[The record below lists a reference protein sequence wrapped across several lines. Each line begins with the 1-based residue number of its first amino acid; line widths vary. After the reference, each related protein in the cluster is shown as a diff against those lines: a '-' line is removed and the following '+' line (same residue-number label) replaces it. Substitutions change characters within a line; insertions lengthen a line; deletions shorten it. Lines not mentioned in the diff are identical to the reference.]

1 MKSTTARRQGHHRQE
16 RRQRGHRRAPSKVQR
31 NIKII
36 AVSAPL
42 GLLGG
47 FVAYQAH
54 AGPPSHASGSP
65 AAYRL
70 GDALADGPVMPAPGR
85 SPSGEGSS
93 TGRTSKAAA
102 TASASPQAARARPAP
117 PPVYRNPLRAIQ
129 GLIPERVDMGADFGG
144 SGPVY
149 AIGNAVVT
157 NATAGSAGWPGGGW
171 ITYRL
176 TSGPGAGLQVFLAE
190 DVKPAVQVGQQVTSG
205 TVVASMFNGGAGIE
219 TGWAMPDGLS
229 AESQLPEAGGV
240 SGGGPFPTKIGLNF
254 DNLLIALGAPAG
266 FGYTQTGGYGTVP
279 SNYPATWASLRHG

>member
-1 MKSTTARRQGHHRQE
+1 MKSTTARRQGH
-16 RRQRGHRRAPSKVQR
+16 RRRGHRRAPSKVRR

-36 AVSAPL
+36 AVSVPAL

-47 FVAYQAH
+47 FAGYQAH
-54 AGPPSHASGSP
+54 AGPLSPASGSP

-70 GDALADGPVMPAPGR
+70 GDALADGPGTPAPGGP
-85 SPSGEGSS
+85 PSGEASR
-93 TGRTSKAAA
+93 TGAASKAAA
-102 TASASPQAARARPAP
+102 ATSTSPQAAKARPAP

-129 GLIPERVDMGADFGG
+129 GLLPERVDMGADFGG
-144 SGPVY
+144 SGPIY

-176 TSGPGAGLQVFLAE
+176 TSGPGAGLQVFVAE
-190 DVKPAVQVGQQVTSG
+190 DVTPAVQVGQQVTSG
-205 TVVASMFNGGAGIE
+205 TVVANMFSGSAGIE
-219 TGWAMPDGLS
+219 TGWAMPDGFS

-254 DNLLIALGAPAG
+254 DSLLIALGVPAG
-266 FGYTQTGGYGTVP
+266 FGYTQAGGYGTVP